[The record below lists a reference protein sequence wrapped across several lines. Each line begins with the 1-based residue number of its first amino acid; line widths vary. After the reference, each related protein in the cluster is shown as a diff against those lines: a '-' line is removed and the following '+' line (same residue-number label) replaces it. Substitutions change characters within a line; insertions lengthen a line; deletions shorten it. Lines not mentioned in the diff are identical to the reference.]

1 MQPRPYFNLS
11 EAFSFA
17 WKTTLDNW
25 RFLVPVT
32 IVYLFVAGIP
42 NELSLS
48 SSTEPIVKFFGLLI
62 SAAISLYIY
71 GGLVRISL
79 AYVDG
84 LTPSW
89 SMFWTTPFNRL
100 ATMFIVLLLA
110 GIATD
115 VGFIFLII
123 PGIYLLLRFSQVQ
136 FLVFDKNLSTTDS
149 LGQSG
154 VLTQGV
160 ILPLLGFSILSTLI
174 VFAGFLCLGLGILVA
189 LPVVI
194 LAQAMVYRQLSNSLV
209 ISEQP
214 SVSVAPEVLS
224 TEPLREP
231 LPAILPLMPE
241 QTPIPQPMSP
251 PPGWQQA
258 EVVSPE
264 PPQPPTA

>member
-11 EAFSFA
+11 EALSFA

-25 RFLVPVT
+25 SFLVPVT
-32 IVYLFVAGIP
+32 LVYLFAAGIP
-42 NELSLS
+42 SGLSNAVS
-48 SSTEPIVKFFGLLI
+48 SEPAVQFFGLLI
-62 SAAISLYIY
+62 SIAIALYIY
-71 GGLVRISL
+71 GGLVRVNL

-89 SMFWTTPFNRL
+89 SMLWMTPFNRL
-100 ATMFIVLLLA
+100 ATMFTALLLA
-110 GIATD
+110 GIVTE

-123 PGIYLLLRFSQVQ
+123 PGIYLHLRFSQVK
-136 FLVFDKNLSTTDS
+136 FLVFDKNLSTIES

-160 ILPLLGFSILSTLI
+160 KLPLFGFSIVSILI
-174 VFAGFLCLGLGILVA
+174 LFVGFLCLGFGVLVA
-189 LPVVI
+189 LPVVM
-194 LAQAMVYRQLSNSLV
+194 LAEAMVYRQLSNSLV
-209 ISEQP
+209 IPKEP
-214 SVSVAPEVLS
+214 SVGLAPEVLS

-231 LPAILPLMPE
+231 LPSIMPLMPE

-258 EVVSPE
+258 EVSPE